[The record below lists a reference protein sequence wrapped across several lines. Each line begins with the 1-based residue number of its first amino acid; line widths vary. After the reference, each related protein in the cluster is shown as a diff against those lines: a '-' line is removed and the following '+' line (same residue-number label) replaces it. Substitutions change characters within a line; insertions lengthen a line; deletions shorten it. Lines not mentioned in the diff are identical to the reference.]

1 MRACRGPCLA
11 LGLLQAGI
19 LRAARRAWP
28 WVAAAA
34 LVWFGHLA
42 GTARAATYAEAVS
55 ADNPIAYWRLDEA
68 GGSSPDVAT
77 NSGSLSASGNGVYLG
92 APLRQQP
99 GTLAGSADPAVAFD
113 GLVQKLDVPYQAAL
127 NPSGRLT
134 VELWVRLGGSLG
146 TIRSPLS
153 SRHLPAGG
161 AYGYV
166 FYTTLGNQWEFRTH
180 TGLAASRV
188 LGGVVQSNAWT
199 HLVGVYD
206 GVATRLYVN
215 GVAVGYPVTNA
226 FAANTVTPLRIGG
239 GANEGSGAFFW
250 PGRIDEVAIYNTAL
264 SPARVAAHHQAG
276 TNAAPATP
284 YEQVVLA
291 DGPVG
296 YWRLNEPAAPPLAV
310 ATNRGTLGSLAN
322 GTYQAGTAPGDAGPR
337 PPQFIG
343 FEADNRACAFDGT
356 NGFVSTAAGLL
367 NKRST
372 FTLTGWIK
380 RAGPQGL
387 RAGLF
392 GQNDAVEFGYAHDTT
407 LLCVDFGAA
416 TNVTATNA
424 IPDGQWHHVAVVR
437 NASRLALYT
446 NAALAAV
453 ADLFTTGVA
462 SNGSRF
468 NLGGAVLDAAAGCFR
483 GSLDE
488 VAVFDRALTLE
499 QLAGHYFSAVAGP
512 PRVVVN
518 PPAATNIY
526 AGDTLLLSVAAVGG
540 APLQFQWQW
549 NSATLPGQT
558 NEELSI
564 PNISPAGAG
573 SYRCRV
579 SNSYGAVTSGVCV
592 VSVLPAIPPS
602 IVSPPQ
608 PVTTYAG
615 LTAAFTVTAVG
626 PQLAYQWQA
635 NRVNLPGATNR
646 SLVLSNVQ
654 PAQAASYRVL
664 VSNGL
669 GTATSAEAALTVLA
683 LAPGSFAAAVVAQ
696 RPLAYWRLNETSGAT
711 AFDYAGHYDAG
722 KVGSVAFGAAGPA
735 PPTLSGFEGGN
746 RAAGFNGLDAYLDAS
761 NGLLNARS
769 NFTLLGWLNRVSEQP
784 DTTGLWGQQDVVV
797 FGFIDET
804 TLDVWSPRGG
814 QADVP
819 WPFPVGEWHFAV
831 VVGNGAD
838 LRLYLDG
845 ALAGVGG
852 MATGDYGSSASGFH
866 VGGGSLF
873 DPLDNNFHGLLD
885 EVAVFDR
892 ALTAAEICGLW
903 GAALQTPLRLQ
914 VARGPTTPPALRLT
928 WPCGTLQQ
936 ADALGFDGLPNNWR
950 DVAGALSPHQ
960 VVADQAMKF
969 FRVRE

>member
-1 MRACRGPCLA
+1 VSAILGVRILA
-11 LGLLQAGI
+11 SS
-19 LRAARRAWP
+19 
-28 WVAAAA
+28 AA
-34 LVWFGHLA
+34 LLFVGGL
-42 GTARAATYAEAVS
+42 TATAPGAAYPDAVL
-55 ADNPIAYWRLDEA
+55 ADNPIAYWRLDEV
-68 GGSSPDVAT
+68 GGSPPDLAT
-77 NSGSLSASGNGVYLG
+77 NSGSLGPAGNGVYLG

-99 GTLAGSADPAVAFD
+99 GALAGSADAAVAFD
-113 GLVQKLDVPYQAAL
+113 GVVQKLDVPHQAAL

-134 VELWVRLGGSLG
+134 VELWVRLEGGLG
-146 TIRSPLS
+146 TLRSPLS
-153 SRHLPAGG
+153 SRHLPAGE

-166 FYTTLGNQWEFRTH
+166 FSTTLGNQWEFRTH
-180 TGLAASRV
+180 TGLTANRV

-199 HLVGVYD
+199 HLVGIYD
-206 GVATRLYVN
+206 GIATRLYVN
-215 GVAVGYPVTNA
+215 GAAVGYPVTNA
-226 FAANTVTPLRIGG
+226 YAPNTVTPLRIGG

-276 TNAAPATP
+276 TNAAPAAP

-296 YWRLNEPAAPPLAV
+296 YWRLNEPAASPLAV
-310 ATNRGTLGSLAN
+310 ATNRGSLGALAQ
-322 GTYQAGTAPGDAGPR
+322 GAYQAGASPGDAGPR
-337 PPQFIG
+337 PPQFVG

-356 NGFVSTAAGLL
+356 NGFVSTTAGLM
-367 NKRST
+367 NRRSA
-372 FTLTGWIK
+372 FTLTGWLK
-380 RAGPQGL
+380 RSGPQGL

-392 GQNDAVEFGYAHDTT
+392 GQNDAVELGYANDAT
-407 LLCVDFGAA
+407 LLGVDFGAA

-424 IPDGQWHHVAVVR
+424 FPDGQWHHVAFVR

-446 NAALAAV
+446 NATLAAV
-453 ADLFTTGVA
+453 ADLFTTGLV

-468 NLGGAVLDAAAGCFR
+468 HLGGAVLDAAAGFFR

-499 QLAGHYFSAVAGP
+499 QLAGHYYSAVAGP

-518 PPAATNIY
+518 PPATTNLY
-526 AGDTLLLSVAAVGG
+526 AGDTLLLSVAAVGS
-540 APLQFQWQW
+540 APLQLQWQW
-549 NSATLPGQT
+549 NSAALPGQT
-558 NEELSI
+558 NEVLSV
-564 PNISPAGAG
+564 PGISAAGAG

-579 SNSYGAVTSGVCV
+579 SNSHGAATSGVCV

-615 LTAAFTVTAVG
+615 LTAAFTVTATG
-626 PQLAYQWQA
+626 PQLGYQWQA
-635 NRVNLPGATNR
+635 DRVPLPGATNR
-646 SLVLSNVQ
+646 SLVMSNVQ
-654 PAQAASYRVL
+654 PARAGEYRVI
-664 VSNGL
+664 VANTL
-669 GTATSAEAALTVLA
+669 GAATSTVATLTVLVP
-683 LAPGSFAAAVVAQ
+683 APGSFPAAVVAQ
-696 RPLAYWRLNETSGAT
+696 RPLAYWRLNETSGAN
-711 AFDYAGHYDAG
+711 AFDYAGHHDAG
-722 KVGSVAFGAAGPA
+722 KVGPVAFGAAGPA
-735 PPTLSGFEGGN
+735 PPGAGGFEADN

-761 NGLLNARS
+761 NSLLNARS
-769 NFTLLGWLNRVSEQP
+769 SFTLLGWLNRAREQP
-784 DTTGLWGQQDVVV
+784 DTTGLWGQQDVVA

-814 QADVP
+814 QVDAP
-819 WPFPVGEWHFAV
+819 WPFPPGEWHFAV

-852 MATGDYGSSASGFH
+852 MTTSDYGSSAHGFH
-866 VGGGSLF
+866 LGGGSLF
-873 DPLDNNFHGLLD
+873 DPLDNNFDGLLD

-892 ALTAAEICGLW
+892 ALTAGEICGLW
-903 GAALQTPLRLQ
+903 RAAAQAPLRLQ
-914 VARGPTTPPALRLT
+914 VARGPATPPALMLL

-936 ADALGFDGLPNNWR
+936 ADALGSDGAPTHWR
-950 DVAGALSPHQ
+950 DVPDAVSPHA
-960 VVADQAMKF
+960 VVADQATKF